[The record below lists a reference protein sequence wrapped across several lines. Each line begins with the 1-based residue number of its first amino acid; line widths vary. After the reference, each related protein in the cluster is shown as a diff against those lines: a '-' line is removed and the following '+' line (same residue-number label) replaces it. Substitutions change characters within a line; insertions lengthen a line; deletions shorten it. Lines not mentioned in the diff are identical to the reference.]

1 MAALFGLL
9 GGQIPL
15 RAARELDEEGLLG
28 IRACLD
34 LVAEVEEELERVR
47 REGDGAEAQD
57 VALGVEDVHLLLQL
71 LAAEDTEV
79 DLQRSCVVEID
90 IARLFGQIVM
100 DAAARSGDLRKGR
113 AAQRQLHVV
122 DLMHELG
129 VCLRC
134 VKAFIVDLDDLIC
147 DALACLAHAG
157 EVKHGGV
164 CLSGVRVGAL
174 EVRVVHVAFRLDP
187 ADEID
192 RALVARG
199 RAERKH
205 KELVAEMLA
214 QEHLGLAPEV
224 GGDEQPVLDAL
235 RRARK
240 VRNDAG
246 QLVFLIKDIHQLDA
260 GVVAALDLG
269 ELRGLGIAPH
279 LGGAVVIAHAAAHAD
294 DSAAERVRE
303 AAGGAP
309 CPRFERGL
317 GDLAGEELQKLVVLR
332 DLGVGGDVG
341 TLHILLSGGKLRLQK
356 GAEAAGI
363 AGEAAGGIAAARIA
377 GAGMGVDGGDDDLH
391 RVKAHGVAGE
401 LFAHGVAQRPRN
413 ADEVAAAEDSLV
425 AVGAYGH
432 GGHAQRFFHVL
443 GNALGK
449 LADKRYLFIRCQRIL
464 CPADLKMTHNY
475 HILPCSG

>member
-1 MAALFGLL
+1 
-9 GGQIPL
+9 
-15 RAARELDEEGLLG
+15 
-28 IRACLD
+28 
-34 LVAEVEEELERVR
+34 
-47 REGDGAEAQD
+47 
-57 VALGVEDVHLLLQL
+57 
-71 LAAEDTEV
+71 
-79 DLQRSCVVEID
+79 
-90 IARLFGQIVM
+90 M
-100 DAAARSGDLRKGR
+100 DAAARSGDLRKSR

-134 VKAFIVDLDDLIC
+134 VKAFIVDLNDLIC

-214 QEHLGLAPEV
+214 QEHLGLTPEV

-294 DSAAERVRE
+294 RRAAEGIDK
-303 AAGGAP
+303 AALGAGGP
-309 CPRFERGL
+309 GRQRGL
-317 GDLAGEELQKLVVLR
+317 ADLFGEELEGLLGLR
-332 DLGVGGDVG
+332 DVGVGGNVG
-341 TLHILLSGGKLRLQK
+341 ALDILLIGRQLRLDQR
-356 GAEAAGI
+356 AEAGRV
-363 AGEAAGGIAAARIA
+363 AGEFAGGIVAVGVA
-377 GAGMGVDGGDDDLH
+377 GARMDVGGGDDDLH
-391 RVKAHGVAGE
+391 RVKTCVVPGELCAHGIAQPPADVDQIAGAEDGLVGLGADGEGRHADRFFDIFGDALGE
-401 LFAHGVAQRPRN
+401 LPGERYLLVRRDGLLRPPEFQFGHRKASLFYFCFPRQHRGGAAAGDYSAKSLLMFLSVSRTSCSPPAWPTRPEARN
-413 ADEVAAAEDSLV
+413 AL
-425 AVGAYGH
+425 
-432 GGHAQRFFHVL
+432 
-443 GNALGK
+443 
-449 LADKRYLFIRCQRIL
+449 
-464 CPADLKMTHNY
+464 
-475 HILPCSG
+475 